1 MKTIDLK
8 KTKLASV
15 DITSV
20 FNNIS
25 VDEPF
30 QIINKSMYEETTYS
44 WSNQQVIWWGNYVH
58 TNITIHF
65 LIRCYHHVDVVA
77 IESPFRRILADI
89 FLAEL
94 EEKIATGIK
103 DIILYRW
110 YVDDILVITTTKQQ
124 SAMFKL
130 H

>member
-58 TNITIHF
+58 INITIHF
-65 LIRCYHHVDVVA
+65 LIRYYHHVDVVA
-77 IESPFRRILADI
+77 IESTFRRILADM

-94 EEKIATGIK
+94 EEKIATGIN
-103 DIILYRW
+103 DIILYRCMLTI
-110 YVDDILVITTTKQQ
+110 Y
-124 SAMFKL
+124 
-130 H
+130 